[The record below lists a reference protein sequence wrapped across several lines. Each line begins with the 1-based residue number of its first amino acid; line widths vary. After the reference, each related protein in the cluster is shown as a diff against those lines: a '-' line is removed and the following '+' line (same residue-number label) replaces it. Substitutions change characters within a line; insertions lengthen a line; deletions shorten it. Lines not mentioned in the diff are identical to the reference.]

1 MKPAWIHLN
10 ITCSVAY
17 YWKKGHVYN
26 FLRKFTFL
34 FQCPLMCHFGSSG
47 DETGMRWFWI
57 MCPSDWCKLTEDPCP
72 AAKAALSEA
81 SIWWPHTSL
90 QTASSSSL
98 GYGWSPVGR
107 MPAWRLTHTSPRIPP
122 PSMAGFSYLTHNY
135 LQPAHL
141 PHFTDSDFEFVRVS
155 DFKTKEGETTQ
166 TCPEVNS
173 SLNVLTA

>member
-1 MKPAWIHLN
+1 MTPYISADSLLLLLARLWLEPRGKDASLETDTH
-10 ITCSVAY
+10 ITPDS
-17 YWKKGHVYN
+17 
-26 FLRKFTFL
+26 
-34 FQCPLMCHFGSSG
+34 
-47 DETGMRWFWI
+47 
-57 MCPSDWCKLTEDPCP
+57 
-72 AAKAALSEA
+72 
-81 SIWWPHTSL
+81 
-90 QTASSSSL
+90 
-98 GYGWSPVGR
+98 
-107 MPAWRLTHTSPRIPP
+107 P